1 MIKIFPNDAFCFTIS
16 PRAKLTPRRI
26 KGLLKA
32 VLFVL
37 GKEDP
42 SLAGKATQALV
53 AGDIGKHAWHIT
65 LDRAFTLDEQRAFY
79 RVLVDL
85 LDEKRICK
93 RESVSIGSKVLVP
106 SNNSDG
112 HFSYY
117 SYGGHH
123 SYCHVFRVG

>member
-1 MIKIFPNDAFCFTIS
+1 MQKQFSNDAFCFTLAT
-16 PRAKLTPRRI
+16 RAKLTPRRI

-37 GKEDP
+37 GKRDA
-42 SLAGKATQALV
+42 SFWKATQALV

-65 LDRAFTLDEQRAFY
+65 LDRSLSLDQQRAFY
-79 RVLVDL
+79 RVLIDL

-106 SNNSDG
+106 SNNSEG
-112 HFSYY
+112 HFVGY
-117 SYGGHH
+117 SYGSHH
-123 SYCHVFRVG
+123 SYCHIFRVG